1 MSQRV
6 IAPNPAQLQGQRVSS
21 KLGISR
27 SSSSLTSPVSYQQV
41 RNRAWRTENKRER
54 SKTSTATST
63 RSEQLHNDQNLVG
76 SSQVPNIS
84 TTHNQ
89 LTISDTFT
97 YFTKKKSVDKRTSDV
112 RQHSGRVALQLV
124 NLLHIINMKLLIIVC
139 LSMYRRHIDK

>member
-41 RNRAWRTENKRER
+41 RNRVWRTENKRER

-63 RSEQLHNDQNLVG
+63 RSEQLHNDQNLVW

-97 YFTKKKSVDKRTSDV
+97 YFTKEKSVDKRTSDV